1 MDKKPI
7 ASLESVNN
15 AKIEGL
21 LHVTDA
27 ALQIACLDL
36 ASSVYSNESED
47 RKREIALVY
56 MADYLDKAFKLL
68 YPSTDTPSFKE
79 ILDQRL

>member
-36 ASSVYSNESED
+36 ASSVYSNESEID
-47 RKREIALVY
+47 DIP
-56 MADYLDKAFKLL
+56 F
-68 YPSTDTPSFKE
+68 
-79 ILDQRL
+79 